1 MHEHLSVLY
10 RVDKF
15 QKHWNGICLQKL
27 GQAQARIIRQESS
40 QRLITRLDLMLQ
52 VILFILHVFLHL
64 AEPNVV
70 FECALLGRGR
80 KVPRRAFS
88 VRRRDMRRH
97 AMFLGQVTMVVTVD
111 ELRHGKRSFAS
122 RLQWLSG
129 RKRQLWRGGTHVHI
143 ARELVIIIEYRKQMT
158 VRNTRRVIV
167 PIEVIRR
174 VVFRRLVRRESR
186 RACQLANA
194 RVGQLQQVL
203 LAGVGRRRR
212 NRQQA
217 LRAARACAM
226 SV

>member
-15 QKHWNGICLQKL
+15 QKHWNGSCLQKL
-27 GQAQARIIRQESS
+27 GQAQARIICQESS
-40 QRLITRLDLMLQ
+40 QRLITRLDFMLQ
-52 VILFILHVFLHL
+52 VLFILHVFLHL
-64 AEPNVV
+64 AEPSVV
-70 FECALLGRGR
+70 FEYALLGRGR
-80 KVPRRAFS
+80 KVPRRALG
-88 VRRRDMRRH
+88 VRRCDMRRH
-97 AMFLGQVTMVVTVD
+97 GMFLGQVTMVVAVD

-174 VVFRRLVRRESR
+174 VVFRRLVRRERR

-217 LRAARACAM
+217 LWAARARTM
-226 SV
+226 SI